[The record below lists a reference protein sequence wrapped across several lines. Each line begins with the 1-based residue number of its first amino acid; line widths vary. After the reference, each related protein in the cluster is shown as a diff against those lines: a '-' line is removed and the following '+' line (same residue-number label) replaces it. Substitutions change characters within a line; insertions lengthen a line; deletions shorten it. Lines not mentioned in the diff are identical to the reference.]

1 MGDVCPADPPIVGDV
16 FLRHRWVVL
25 VISDGV
31 TTSKEKISREGY
43 FTAVAVS
50 IRVFLQDY

>member
-16 FLRHRWVVL
+16 CLRHRWVVL
-25 VISDGV
+25 VSSDGV
-31 TTSKEKISREGY
+31 PTRKEKISREEY

-50 IRVFLQDY
+50 IRVFL